1 MKKKRLLS
9 FRGHVWKRFSNS
21 CRATL
26 LRLKY
31 KTNDDETQNSSQ
43 TLVKSSDIFLI
54 FLKSVERPACIL
66 CSFKETVTLLV

>member
-9 FRGHVWKRFSNS
+9 FCGHFWKRFSNS
-21 CRATL
+21 FRATL

-43 TLVKSSDIFLI
+43 TLVKSSDIFLS
-54 FLKSVERPACIL
+54 FWKVLKDLPVSYVVLKRL
-66 CSFKETVTLLV
+66 SRY